1 MRKINAIQYGIF
13 FIFYF
18 INFCYFIFSLIQ
30 QNIKFIPYLTNWNFL
45 MTTTYLSLNCI
56 SDSYLFWTKTDR
68 LEYIHNLSR
77 NKLSQI
83 FNPFCIMIL
92 YAYWP
97 LYIPY
102 LIANAEKF
110 TVLKFLPDL
119 YVHAKIEIYVILELV
134 SI

>member
-1 MRKINAIQYGIF
+1 MYEYDA
-13 FIFYF
+13 FIL
-18 INFCYFIFSLIQ
+18 IFSLIQ

>member
-1 MRKINAIQYGIF
+1 MRKIN
-13 FIFYF
+13 
-18 INFCYFIFSLIQ
+18 
-30 QNIKFIPYLTNWNFL
+30 
-45 MTTTYLSLNCI
+45 
-56 SDSYLFWTKTDR
+56 LFWTKTDR